1 MRKTVKRILDR
12 LRTATNGRF
21 RKPTSA
27 REGLQLPQR
36 LQALSVPAR
45 APRPR

>member
-1 MRKTVKRILDR
+1 MMKKALKGILDR

-27 REGLQLPQR
+27 REGLQMPQR
-36 LQALSVPAR
+36 MQALSVPV
-45 APRPR
+45 PRRPH

>member
-1 MRKTVKRILDR
+1 MRKTLKRMLDR

-21 RKPTSA
+21 RKPTSV
-27 REGLQLPQR
+27 RDGLQVPQR

-45 APRPR
+45 TGRAR

>member
-1 MRKTVKRILDR
+1 MRKTLKRALDR

-21 RKPTSA
+21 RKPTSV
-27 REGLQLPQR
+27 RDGLQVPQR

-45 APRPR
+45 TARPR

>member
-1 MRKTVKRILDR
+1 MKKALKGILDR

-21 RKPTSA
+21 RKPTSP

-36 LQALSVPAR
+36 LQALGVPVR
-45 APRPR
+45 HRPR